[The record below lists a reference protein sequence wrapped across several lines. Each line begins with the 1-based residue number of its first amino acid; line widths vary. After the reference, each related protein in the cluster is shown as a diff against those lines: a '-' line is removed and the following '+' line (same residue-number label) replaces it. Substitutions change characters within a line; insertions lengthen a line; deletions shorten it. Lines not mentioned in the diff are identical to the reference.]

1 MSTSWRPNAAGSSSL
16 GPVTHPTRAVTF
28 QSIHYV
34 APETGEIWSR
44 FGEANLRW
52 IHDLDLDTAAKT
64 GANDNVIYCLGE
76 KKKRFSVHCMEDV
89 QAIPYIRD
97 L

>member
-1 MSTSWRPNAAGSSSL
+1 MNP
-16 GPVTHPTRAVTF
+16 
-28 QSIHYV
+28 
-34 APETGEIWSR
+34 R
-44 FGEANLRW
+44 FGSA
-52 IHDLDLDTAAKT
+52 TAAKT

-76 KKKRFSVHCMEDV
+76 KKRFSVHCMGDV